1 MTYVKIGGTE
11 YPAEINGKL
20 ADREWDGRD
29 SKAITLTM
37 GYSEAVALFVNG
49 IAWSIVQRESVP
61 TLDENGQPTGETTE
75 QVSEFDNSDY
85 SVAGSITD
93 RARALR
99 PYIEKA
105 SVNLSDED
113 ALQAVELFPQW
124 VTGHAYVVDER
135 LQYKNV
141 LYRVVQAH
149 TSQADWT
156 PDITPALFVVVSLD
170 EWPEFVQPTGAH
182 DAYKKGD
189 KITFNGKHYISLID
203 ANVYSPTAYPAGW
216 QEQA

>member
-1 MTYVKIGGTE
+1 MAYIE
-11 YPAEINGKL
+11 
-20 ADREWDGRD
+20 
-29 SKAITLTM
+29 
-37 GYSEAVALFVNG
+37 
-49 IAWSIVQRESVP
+49 
-61 TLDENGQPTGETTE
+61 
-75 QVSEFDNSDY
+75 
-85 SVAGSITD
+85 

-105 SVNLSDED
+105 AISLTDED

-124 VTGHAYVVDER
+124 VVEHAYVVGER
-135 LQYKNV
+135 LQYNGV

-156 PDITPALFVVVSLD
+156 PDITPALFVVVSID

-182 DAYKKGD
+182 DDYNKGD
-189 KITFNGKHYISLID
+189 KVTFNSKHYISLID
-203 ANVYSPTAYPAGW
+203 ANVYSPAAYPAGW

>member
-1 MTYVKIGGTE
+1 MTYTE
-11 YPAEINGKL
+11 
-20 ADREWDGRD
+20 
-29 SKAITLTM
+29 
-37 GYSEAVALFVNG
+37 
-49 IAWSIVQRESVP
+49 
-61 TLDENGQPTGETTE
+61 
-75 QVSEFDNSDY
+75 
-85 SVAGSITD
+85 

-105 SVNLSDED
+105 SISLTDED

-135 LQYKNV
+135 LQYNGV
-141 LYRVVQAH
+141 LYRVVQSH

-182 DAYKKGD
+182 DAYNKGD
-189 KITFNGKHYISLID
+189 KVTFEGKHYISLID
-203 ANVYSPTAYPAGW
+203 GNVYSPAAYPAGW
-216 QEQA
+216 QEQT

>member
-1 MTYVKIGGTE
+1 MMTYTE
-11 YPAEINGKL
+11 
-20 ADREWDGRD
+20 
-29 SKAITLTM
+29 
-37 GYSEAVALFVNG
+37 
-49 IAWSIVQRESVP
+49 
-61 TLDENGQPTGETTE
+61 
-75 QVSEFDNSDY
+75 
-85 SVAGSITD
+85 

-105 SVNLSDED
+105 SVSLADED

-124 VTGHAYVVDER
+124 VIGRAYAVDER
-135 LQYKNV
+135 LQYNGV

-149 TSQADWT
+149 TSQADWV
-156 PDITPALFVVVSLD
+156 PDKTPALFVVVSLD

-189 KITFNGKHYISLID
+189 KVTFEGKHYISLID

-216 QEQA
+216 KEQA

>member
-1 MTYVKIGGTE
+1 MSDLRE
-11 YPAEINGKL
+11 L
-20 ADREWDGRD
+20 AR
-29 SKAITLTM
+29 
-37 GYSEAVALFVNG
+37 N
-49 IAWSIVQRESVP
+49 
-61 TLDENGQPTGETTE
+61 
-75 QVSEFDNSDY
+75 
-85 SVAGSITD
+85 
-93 RARALR
+93 LR

-105 SVNLSDED
+105 AISLSDED

-124 VTGHAYVVDER
+124 VIGRAYVVNER
-135 LQYKNV
+135 LQYNGV

-189 KITFNGKHYISLID
+189 KVTFNGKHYISLID
-203 ANVYSPTAYPAGW
+203 GNVYSPAAYPAGW
-216 QEQA
+216 QEQT

>member
-1 MTYVKIGGTE
+1 MTYTE
-11 YPAEINGKL
+11 
-20 ADREWDGRD
+20 
-29 SKAITLTM
+29 
-37 GYSEAVALFVNG
+37 
-49 IAWSIVQRESVP
+49 
-61 TLDENGQPTGETTE
+61 
-75 QVSEFDNSDY
+75 
-85 SVAGSITD
+85 

-105 SVNLSDED
+105 ATSLTDED

-124 VTGHAYVVDER
+124 VVGHADVVDER
-135 LQYKNV
+135 LQYNGV

-156 PDITPALFVVVSLD
+156 PDITPALFVIVSLD

-182 DAYKKGD
+182 DAYNKGD
-189 KITFNGKHYISLID
+189 KVTFEGKHYISLID
-203 ANVYSPTAYPAGW
+203 GNVYSPVAYPAGW

>member
-1 MTYVKIGGTE
+1 MTYTE
-11 YPAEINGKL
+11 
-20 ADREWDGRD
+20 
-29 SKAITLTM
+29 
-37 GYSEAVALFVNG
+37 
-49 IAWSIVQRESVP
+49 
-61 TLDENGQPTGETTE
+61 
-75 QVSEFDNSDY
+75 
-85 SVAGSITD
+85 

-105 SVNLSDED
+105 SVSLTDED
-113 ALQAVELFPQW
+113 ALQAVELFPKW
-124 VTGHAYVVDER
+124 GTDHAYEVDER

-156 PDITPALFVVVSLD
+156 PDKTPALFVVVSLD

-182 DAYKKGD
+182 DAYKNGD
-189 KITFNGKHYISLID
+189 KVTFEGKHYISLID
-203 ANVYSPTAYPAGW
+203 ANIYSPAAYPAGW

>member
-1 MTYVKIGGTE
+1 MMTYTE
-11 YPAEINGKL
+11 
-20 ADREWDGRD
+20 
-29 SKAITLTM
+29 
-37 GYSEAVALFVNG
+37 
-49 IAWSIVQRESVP
+49 
-61 TLDENGQPTGETTE
+61 
-75 QVSEFDNSDY
+75 
-85 SVAGSITD
+85 

-105 SVNLSDED
+105 SVSLADED

-124 VTGHAYVVDER
+124 VVGRAYAVDER

-182 DAYKKGD
+182 DAYNKGD
-189 KITFNGKHYISLID
+189 KVTFEGKHYISLID
-203 ANVYSPTAYPAGW
+203 GNVYSPAAYPAGW

>member
-1 MTYVKIGGTE
+1 MMTYTE
-11 YPAEINGKL
+11 
-20 ADREWDGRD
+20 
-29 SKAITLTM
+29 
-37 GYSEAVALFVNG
+37 
-49 IAWSIVQRESVP
+49 
-61 TLDENGQPTGETTE
+61 
-75 QVSEFDNSDY
+75 
-85 SVAGSITD
+85 
-93 RARALR
+93 RAKALR

-105 SVNLSDED
+105 SVSLADED

-124 VTGHAYVVDER
+124 VTGHAYAVDER

-149 TSQADWT
+149 TSQADWM
-156 PDITPALFVVVSLD
+156 PDKTPALFVTVSLD

-189 KITFNGKHYISLID
+189 KVTFEGKHYISLID

-216 QEQA
+216 QEQK

>member
-1 MTYVKIGGTE
+1 MTYTE
-11 YPAEINGKL
+11 
-20 ADREWDGRD
+20 
-29 SKAITLTM
+29 
-37 GYSEAVALFVNG
+37 
-49 IAWSIVQRESVP
+49 
-61 TLDENGQPTGETTE
+61 
-75 QVSEFDNSDY
+75 
-85 SVAGSITD
+85 

-105 SVNLSDED
+105 SISLTDED

-124 VTGHAYVVDER
+124 VVGHDYVVGER
-135 LQYKNV
+135 LQYNGV

-170 EWPEFVQPTGAH
+170 EWPEFVQPTGVH
-182 DAYKKGD
+182 DSYNKGD
-189 KITFNGKHYISLID
+189 KVTFNGKHYISLID
-203 ANVYSPTAYPAGW
+203 GNVYSPAAYPAGW

>member
-1 MTYVKIGGTE
+1 MMTYTE
-11 YPAEINGKL
+11 
-20 ADREWDGRD
+20 
-29 SKAITLTM
+29 
-37 GYSEAVALFVNG
+37 
-49 IAWSIVQRESVP
+49 
-61 TLDENGQPTGETTE
+61 
-75 QVSEFDNSDY
+75 
-85 SVAGSITD
+85 

-105 SVNLSDED
+105 VISLTDED

-124 VTGHAYVVDER
+124 AVDHAYVVDER
-135 LQYKNV
+135 LQYKNI

-156 PDITPALFVVVSLD
+156 PDKTPALFVVVSLD

-189 KITFNGKHYISLID
+189 KVTFEGKHYISLID
-203 ANVYSPTAYPAGW
+203 ANVYSPAAYPAGW

>member
-1 MTYVKIGGTE
+1 MTYTE
-11 YPAEINGKL
+11 
-20 ADREWDGRD
+20 
-29 SKAITLTM
+29 
-37 GYSEAVALFVNG
+37 
-49 IAWSIVQRESVP
+49 
-61 TLDENGQPTGETTE
+61 
-75 QVSEFDNSDY
+75 
-85 SVAGSITD
+85 

-105 SVNLSDED
+105 AVSLTDAD
-113 ALQAVELFPQW
+113 ALESVELFPAW
-124 VTGHAYVVDER
+124 AAGVAYAVDER
-135 LQYKNV
+135 IQYGGT
-141 LYRVVQAH
+141 LYREVQAH
-149 TSQADWT
+149 TSQADWV
-156 PDITPALFVVVSLD
+156 PDKTPALFVVVSLD

>member
-1 MTYVKIGGTE
+1 MTYTE
-11 YPAEINGKL
+11 
-20 ADREWDGRD
+20 
-29 SKAITLTM
+29 
-37 GYSEAVALFVNG
+37 
-49 IAWSIVQRESVP
+49 
-61 TLDENGQPTGETTE
+61 
-75 QVSEFDNSDY
+75 
-85 SVAGSITD
+85 

-105 SVNLSDED
+105 SISLTDED

-135 LQYKNV
+135 LQYNGV

-156 PDITPALFVVVSLD
+156 PDITPSLFVVVSLD

-182 DAYKKGD
+182 DAYNKGD
-189 KITFNGKHYISLID
+189 KVTFEGKHYISLID
-203 ANVYSPTAYPAGW
+203 GNVYSPTAYPAGW

>member
-1 MTYVKIGGTE
+1 MSYIE
-11 YPAEINGKL
+11 
-20 ADREWDGRD
+20 
-29 SKAITLTM
+29 
-37 GYSEAVALFVNG
+37 
-49 IAWSIVQRESVP
+49 
-61 TLDENGQPTGETTE
+61 
-75 QVSEFDNSDY
+75 
-85 SVAGSITD
+85 

-105 SVNLSDED
+105 SISLPDED

-124 VTGHAYVVDER
+124 VVGHTYVVDER
-135 LQYKNV
+135 LQYNGV

-170 EWPEFVQPTGAH
+170 EWPLFLQPTGAH

-189 KITFNGKHYISLID
+189 KVTFNGKH
-203 ANVYSPTAYPAGW
+203 
-216 QEQA
+216 

>member
-1 MTYVKIGGTE
+1 M
-11 YPAEINGKL
+11 
-20 ADREWDGRD
+20 
-29 SKAITLTM
+29 TLT
-37 GYSEAVALFVNG
+37 E
-49 IAWSIVQRESVP
+49 
-61 TLDENGQPTGETTE
+61 
-75 QVSEFDNSDY
+75 
-85 SVAGSITD
+85 
-93 RARALR
+93 RARELR

-105 SVNLSDED
+105 ATNLTDED

-124 VTGHAYVVDER
+124 VTGHAYAVDDR

-149 TSQADWT
+149 TSQVDWT

>member
-1 MTYVKIGGTE
+1 MTYTE
-11 YPAEINGKL
+11 
-20 ADREWDGRD
+20 
-29 SKAITLTM
+29 
-37 GYSEAVALFVNG
+37 
-49 IAWSIVQRESVP
+49 
-61 TLDENGQPTGETTE
+61 
-75 QVSEFDNSDY
+75 
-85 SVAGSITD
+85 

-105 SVNLSDED
+105 SVSLPDED

-124 VTGHAYVVDER
+124 VTGRAYAVDER
-135 LQYKNV
+135 LQYNGV

-149 TSQADWT
+149 TSQASWT

-189 KITFNGKHYISLID
+189 KVTFNGKHYISLID
-203 ANVYSPTAYPAGW
+203 GNVYSPTAYPAGW
-216 QEQA
+216 QEQT

>member
-1 MTYVKIGGTE
+1 M
-11 YPAEINGKL
+11 
-20 ADREWDGRD
+20 
-29 SKAITLTM
+29 TLT
-37 GYSEAVALFVNG
+37 E
-49 IAWSIVQRESVP
+49 
-61 TLDENGQPTGETTE
+61 
-75 QVSEFDNSDY
+75 
-85 SVAGSITD
+85 
-93 RARALR
+93 RARELR

-105 SVNLSDED
+105 ATNLTDED

-124 VTGHAYVVDER
+124 VTGRAYAVDER

-156 PDITPALFVVVSLD
+156 PDKTPALFVVVSLD

-189 KITFNGKHYISLID
+189 KVTFNGKHYISLID
-203 ANVYSPTAYPAGW
+203 ANVYSPAAYPAGW
-216 QEQA
+216 KEQA

>member
-1 MTYVKIGGTE
+1 MTYIE
-11 YPAEINGKL
+11 
-20 ADREWDGRD
+20 
-29 SKAITLTM
+29 
-37 GYSEAVALFVNG
+37 
-49 IAWSIVQRESVP
+49 
-61 TLDENGQPTGETTE
+61 
-75 QVSEFDNSDY
+75 
-85 SVAGSITD
+85 

-105 SVNLSDED
+105 AISLTDED

-124 VTGHAYVVDER
+124 VVEHAYVVGAR
-135 LQYKNV
+135 LQYNGV

-189 KITFNGKHYISLID
+189 KVTFEGKHYISMID
-203 ANVYSPTAYPAGW
+203 RNVYSPAAYPAGW

>member
-1 MTYVKIGGTE
+1 MTYTE
-11 YPAEINGKL
+11 
-20 ADREWDGRD
+20 
-29 SKAITLTM
+29 
-37 GYSEAVALFVNG
+37 
-49 IAWSIVQRESVP
+49 
-61 TLDENGQPTGETTE
+61 
-75 QVSEFDNSDY
+75 
-85 SVAGSITD
+85 

-105 SVNLSDED
+105 SVSLPDED

-124 VTGHAYVVDER
+124 VTGRAYAVDER

-182 DAYKKGD
+182 DAYNKGD
-189 KITFNGKHYISLID
+189 KVTFEGKHYISLID
-203 ANVYSPTAYPAGW
+203 GNVYSPAAYPAGW

>member
-1 MTYVKIGGTE
+1 MTYTE
-11 YPAEINGKL
+11 
-20 ADREWDGRD
+20 
-29 SKAITLTM
+29 
-37 GYSEAVALFVNG
+37 
-49 IAWSIVQRESVP
+49 
-61 TLDENGQPTGETTE
+61 
-75 QVSEFDNSDY
+75 
-85 SVAGSITD
+85 

-105 SVNLSDED
+105 STSLTDKD

-124 VTGHAYVVDER
+124 VVEHAYIVGER
-135 LQYKNV
+135 LQYNGV

-182 DAYKKGD
+182 DAYNKGD
-189 KITFNGKHYISLID
+189 KITFEDKHYISLID
-203 ANVYSPTAYPAGW
+203 GNVYSPAAYPAGW

>member
-1 MTYVKIGGTE
+1 MTYIE
-11 YPAEINGKL
+11 
-20 ADREWDGRD
+20 
-29 SKAITLTM
+29 
-37 GYSEAVALFVNG
+37 
-49 IAWSIVQRESVP
+49 
-61 TLDENGQPTGETTE
+61 
-75 QVSEFDNSDY
+75 
-85 SVAGSITD
+85 

-105 SVNLSDED
+105 AISLTDED

-124 VTGHAYVVDER
+124 VVGYTYVVDER

-170 EWPEFVQPTGAH
+170 EWPEFVQPTGVH
-182 DAYKKGD
+182 DAYNKGD
-189 KITFNGKHYISLID
+189 KVTFNSKHYISLID
-203 ANVYSPTAYPAGW
+203 ANVYSPAAYPAGW

>member
-1 MTYVKIGGTE
+1 MTYTE
-11 YPAEINGKL
+11 
-20 ADREWDGRD
+20 
-29 SKAITLTM
+29 
-37 GYSEAVALFVNG
+37 
-49 IAWSIVQRESVP
+49 
-61 TLDENGQPTGETTE
+61 
-75 QVSEFDNSDY
+75 
-85 SVAGSITD
+85 
-93 RARALR
+93 RARSLR

-105 SVNLSDED
+105 SVSLADED

-124 VTGHAYVVDER
+124 VVGRAYVVDER

-189 KITFNGKHYISLID
+189 KVTFEDKHYISLID
-203 ANVYSPTAYPAGW
+203 ANVYSPAAYPAGW

>member
-1 MTYVKIGGTE
+1 M
-11 YPAEINGKL
+11 
-20 ADREWDGRD
+20 
-29 SKAITLTM
+29 TLT
-37 GYSEAVALFVNG
+37 E
-49 IAWSIVQRESVP
+49 
-61 TLDENGQPTGETTE
+61 
-75 QVSEFDNSDY
+75 
-85 SVAGSITD
+85 
-93 RARALR
+93 RARQLR

-105 SVNLSDED
+105 AVSLADED

-124 VTGHAYVVDER
+124 VTGHAYAVDER

-216 QEQA
+216 QEQT

>member
-1 MTYVKIGGTE
+1 MTYTE
-11 YPAEINGKL
+11 
-20 ADREWDGRD
+20 
-29 SKAITLTM
+29 
-37 GYSEAVALFVNG
+37 
-49 IAWSIVQRESVP
+49 
-61 TLDENGQPTGETTE
+61 
-75 QVSEFDNSDY
+75 
-85 SVAGSITD
+85 

-99 PYIEKA
+99 KKKKKA
-105 SVNLSDED
+105 AISLTDED

-124 VTGHAYVVDER
+124 VVEHAYVVGER
-135 LQYKNV
+135 LQYNGV

-170 EWPEFVQPTGAH
+170 EWPEFVQPTGVH

-189 KITFNGKHYISLID
+189 KVTFNSKHYISLID
-203 ANVYSPTAYPAGW
+203 ANVYSPAAYPAGW

>member
-1 MTYVKIGGTE
+1 MTYTE
-11 YPAEINGKL
+11 
-20 ADREWDGRD
+20 
-29 SKAITLTM
+29 
-37 GYSEAVALFVNG
+37 
-49 IAWSIVQRESVP
+49 
-61 TLDENGQPTGETTE
+61 
-75 QVSEFDNSDY
+75 
-85 SVAGSITD
+85 

-105 SVNLSDED
+105 AISLTDED

-124 VTGHAYVVDER
+124 VVGHTYAVDER
-135 LQYKNV
+135 LQYNGV

-189 KITFNGKHYISLID
+189 KVTFNGKHYISLID
-203 ANVYSPTAYPAGW
+203 ANVYSPSAYPAGW

>member
-1 MTYVKIGGTE
+1 M
-11 YPAEINGKL
+11 
-20 ADREWDGRD
+20 
-29 SKAITLTM
+29 TLT
-37 GYSEAVALFVNG
+37 E
-49 IAWSIVQRESVP
+49 
-61 TLDENGQPTGETTE
+61 
-75 QVSEFDNSDY
+75 
-85 SVAGSITD
+85 
-93 RARALR
+93 RARELR

-105 SVNLSDED
+105 AANLPDED

-124 VTGHAYVVDER
+124 VTGHAYAVDER

-149 TSQADWT
+149 TSQADWM
-156 PDITPALFVVVSLD
+156 PDKTPALFVTVSLD

-189 KITFNGKHYISLID
+189 KITFDGKHYISLID

-216 QEQA
+216 QEQT